1 MLICAIHTCV
11 HYEHV
16 CLLCTDDFE
25 QVFLQTI
32 NSLPSLRDINE
43 THAVLLNKMK
53 MSLPQLHAEVFPT
66 DPAAAAKPAP
76 AAATTQ

>member
-1 MLICAIHTCV
+1 MFGVLTDD
-11 HYEHV
+11 YEH
-16 CLLCTDDFE
+16 
-25 QVFLQTI
+25 VFLQTI